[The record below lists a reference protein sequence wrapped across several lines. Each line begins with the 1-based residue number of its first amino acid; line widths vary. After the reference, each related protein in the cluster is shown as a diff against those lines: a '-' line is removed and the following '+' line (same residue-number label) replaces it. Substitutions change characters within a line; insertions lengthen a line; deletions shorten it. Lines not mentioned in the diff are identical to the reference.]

1 MRTIVICD
9 DVEIERLLLK
19 EILCQYFEEIN
30 EEVSIIEYGSGE
42 TLVADVEEGYLDMEL
57 LLLDIYMKKL
67 NGMETA
73 RKLRQLQCKVPI
85 IFLTASPD
93 YAIESYEVQASGY
106 LLKPFSEEKLMKLL
120 NMILKTDMKRRVAI
134 KNRRQYR
141 YPYTDDIVYIDSDK
155 HNVTLHLSD
164 GSEIVT
170 G

>member
-57 LLLDIYMKKL
+57 LFLDIYMKKL

-85 IFLTASPD
+85 IFLTFH
-93 YAIESYEVQASGY
+93 
-106 LLKPFSEEKLMKLL
+106 LLSTFFLL
-120 NMILKTDMKRRVAI
+120 RL
-134 KNRRQYR
+134 
-141 YPYTDDIVYIDSDK
+141 
-155 HNVTLHLSD
+155 
-164 GSEIVT
+164 T
-170 G
+170 GLCHREL

>member
-30 EEVSIIEYGSGE
+30 EEVSIIEYASGE

-57 LLLDIYMKKL
+57 LFLDIYMKKL

-73 RKLRQLQCKVPI
+73 RKLRQLQCKVPL

-120 NMILKTDMKRRVAI
+120 NMILKTVITAVS
-134 KNRRQYR
+134 
-141 YPYTDDIVYIDSDK
+141 VYSRA
-155 HNVTLHLSD
+155 SFRSSS
-164 GSEIVT
+164 GSSGSTVIPGT
-170 G
+170 APSAYCF